1 MRPALRLCR
10 GGNDPAGCSSEQ
22 PRHNEGEGS
31 DCNASHD
38 CGNGMFNGVDVHKC
52 GCRAGQGT
60 TSRRSRARLWTK
72 LPRAGLSRARLSR
85 TRLSRARV
93 EQLFPRPELWSTYMR
108 AAALRGSLSGLPGV
122 SRGARVS
129 AAWVRSG
136 WKQFLVLV
144 PAIAGR
150 LASAAKKNAGSIRSG
165 VFDFLTGL
173 AYFGLLVSSTRRGLV
188 LLCGRLLTR
197 GRLQML
203 VEPIG
208 DRAKILNEHR
218 GPNPVAGPF
227 LND

>member
-22 PRHNEGEGS
+22 PRHNEGKGS
-31 DCNASHD
+31 DCYASHD

-60 TSRRSRARLWTK
+60 ASRRSGARLWTK

-85 TRLSRARV
+85 ARV
-93 EQLFPRPELWSTYMR
+93 EQLFPRPELWSTCMR
-108 AAALRGSLSGLPGV
+108 AAALRGSLSGLPDV
-122 SRGARVS
+122 PRGARVS

-136 WKQFLVLV
+136 RKQFLVLV
-144 PAIAGR
+144 SAIAGR
-150 LASAAKKNAGSIRSG
+150 LASAAKNAGSIRSG

-188 LLCGRLLTR
+188 LLSGRLLTR
-197 GRLQML
+197 GRLQVL